1 MFGISLL
8 LPLLPAAITWAA
20 EVEVPRAFDAIG
32 VGSSTSCAID
42 TDGDLRCW
50 GDGSMGALGSGST
63 ATIGSGSGTAMTDL
77 EPVVIP
83 AMDPSARFVA
93 VDGGVQF
100 TCALDDLG
108 SVWCW
113 GRNEV
118 GQLGLD
124 SDEFSIH
131 PGSIPA
137 PVDLGAAAMSISV
150 GPYHSC
156 AVLTGGAVRCWGLD
170 QGGSLGVGRAG
181 QEIGSAAN
189 PMASVD
195 PVDLGAGSIA
205 VSVSAGGQ
213 HTCALLD
220 DATLR
225 CWGANSFGQLGL
237 GDTVSR
243 GRTADS
249 MGDALPAVDLPSGVV
264 SVAAGGEHT
273 CAVLDDGALHCWGLN
288 DFGQLGLGDIS
299 NRGDSADEMGLT
311 TEVDLGG
318 DAVARVATGSAMSC
332 ALLSD
337 GEVTCWGNN
346 TEGELG
352 TGDLIDL
359 GDHPTETPILDRV
372 SLPTDRT
379 VIDLAVGPHDL
390 RVHVCAHLDDATMSC
405 WGGNAKGQLGLDSTE
420 AIGDEAG
427 EMGDSLARV
436 ALTVTETVPDP
447 APDPT
452 PDPAPSPAPAPPA
465 SGGSGSGSSG
475 GSSGGLSAA
484 PALTPA
490 PSVDTFIPLGP
501 TRVHDTRT
509 GLGSLRTQDI
519 GIASEGVH
527 RMSIDPALLSGIS
540 PIALALNVTVT
551 DAESAGYATVFG
563 CGERPD
569 TSNLNFSPGSAVAN
583 AAITPVISPDDPG
596 FCVYLSAPAHV
607 LVDLVGAFPEG
618 GDFSPINPM
627 RLADTRAVGTRI
639 GMPAG
644 DGADLVVAVTGLGGV
659 ASGASSAILNVTVT
673 EVLAE
678 GFATVYPC
686 GARPNAS
693 NLNFTIGSTVPNL
706 VVAPLDAEGRV
717 CVHVTGQAHVIV
729 DVMGWFADGSDLE
742 TRAPIRVLD
751 TRNGSRVG
759 PDGELWLR
767 LAGAEGV
774 PTGVRA
780 VAMNLTATSTSGA
793 GGYVTLFPCGPRPD
807 TSSLNFSAAPTVA
820 NAVIAPVSP
829 EGLIC
834 FHVIGEAHL
843 IADVSG
849 WIR

>member
-1 MFGISLL
+1 M
-8 LPLLPAAITWAA
+8 A
-20 EVEVPRAFDAIG
+20 
-32 VGSSTSCAID
+32 
-42 TDGDLRCW
+42 
-50 GDGSMGALGSGST
+50 
-63 ATIGSGSGTAMTDL
+63 DL

-131 PGSIPA
+131 PGSILA
-137 PVDLGAAAMSISV
+137 PVDLGAAATSISV

-189 PMASVD
+189 PVASVD

-205 VSVSAGGQ
+205 VAVSAGGQ

-220 DATLR
+220 DTTLR

-237 GDTVSR
+237 GDTDSR

-264 SVAAGGEHT
+264 WVAAGGEHT

-288 DFGQLGLGDIS
+288 DFGQLGLGDIA
-299 NRGDSADEMGLT
+299 NRGDSADETGLT
-311 TEVDLGG
+311 TQVDLGG

-352 TGDLIDL
+352 SGDLIDL

-390 RVHVCAHLDDATMSC
+390 RVHVCAHLDDATMTC

-436 ALTVTETVPDP
+436 NLTVTETVPEP
-447 APDPT
+447 EPT

-465 SGGSGSGSSG
+465 SGGSGGGSSGSSSG
-475 GSSGGLSAA
+475 GSSAA
-484 PALTPA
+484 PAPA

-509 GLGSLRTQDI
+509 GLGSLRT
-519 GIASEGVH
+519 
-527 RMSIDPALLSGIS
+527 
-540 PIALALNVTVT
+540 
-551 DAESAGYATVFG
+551 
-563 CGERPD
+563 
-569 TSNLNFSPGSAVAN
+569 
-583 AAITPVISPDDPG
+583 
-596 FCVYLSAPAHV
+596 
-607 LVDLVGAFPEG
+607 
-618 GDFSPINPM
+618 
-627 RLADTRAVGTRI
+627 
-639 GMPAG
+639 
-644 DGADLVVAVTGLGGV
+644 
-659 ASGASSAILNVTVT
+659 
-673 EVLAE
+673 
-678 GFATVYPC
+678 
-686 GARPNAS
+686 
-693 NLNFTIGSTVPNL
+693 
-706 VVAPLDAEGRV
+706 
-717 CVHVTGQAHVIV
+717 
-729 DVMGWFADGSDLE
+729 
-742 TRAPIRVLD
+742 
-751 TRNGSRVG
+751 
-759 PDGELWLR
+759 
-767 LAGAEGV
+767 
-774 PTGVRA
+774 
-780 VAMNLTATSTSGA
+780 
-793 GGYVTLFPCGPRPD
+793 
-807 TSSLNFSAAPTVA
+807 
-820 NAVIAPVSP
+820 
-829 EGLIC
+829 
-834 FHVIGEAHL
+834 
-843 IADVSG
+843 
-849 WIR
+849 